1 MKDLLSSKIIDLNEK
16 ITEQGEQIKELN
28 QQVAEL
34 KEASKK
40 QLEVKA
46 SKNIKVPVIVQ
57 VIFHFHILISEE
69 WWNETLSKIMK
80 FQGN

>member
-1 MKDLLSSKIIDLNEK
+1 MKDLLSSKIIDLSK
-16 ITEQGEQIKELN
+16 TITDQGGQIKELN

-40 QLEVKA
+40 QVEVKA

-57 VIFHFHILISEE
+57 VIFHFHVFNFGEIE
-69 WWNETLSKIMK
+69 
-80 FQGN
+80 

>member
-1 MKDLLSSKIIDLNEK
+1 MKDLLSSKIIDLSK
-16 ITEQGEQIKELN
+16 TITDQGEQIIELK

-40 QLEVKA
+40 QIEVTA

-57 VIFHFHILISEE
+57 VIFQIY
-69 WWNETLSKIMK
+69 LSINLVNQHPRHLV
-80 FQGN
+80 FL